1 MQRIKEVSDGFYHIV
16 SRIVD
21 RRMILD
27 TSEKERIRRLLHQV
41 ETFCGVNVL
50 THAILDNH
58 FHVLLHVPQR
68 VAVSDDEFLNRL
80 AALYDSA
87 QVRTFATELK
97 SRRAQG
103 LHDAAESLKAQHTYR
118 MYDLSEFM
126 KTFKQRATQS
136 YNTRHGRKGTLWE
149 ERFKSILIQGHS
161 GNALATVA
169 AYIDLNPVRARIVSD
184 PKDYRF
190 SGYGEAMA
198 GSKKAQDGLTHVM
211 RSLGVEGG
219 WNDAAS
225 RYREY
230 LYVSGQER
238 GVTELGCA
246 MRTGFDP
253 ACVEAVLEAG
263 GELPLPELLRCRV
276 RYFTDGV
283 VLGGRLFVEDTFQRY
298 RSRFG
303 IKRQTGARPMK
314 GGGFADLFTAR
325 RLRLAVITAPATG

>member
-1 MQRIKEVSDGFYHIV
+1 
-16 SRIVD
+16 
-21 RRMILD
+21 
-27 TSEKERIRRLLHQV
+27 
-41 ETFCGVNVL
+41 
-50 THAILDNH
+50 
-58 FHVLLHVPQR
+58 
-68 VAVSDDEFLNRL
+68 
-80 AALYDSA
+80 
-87 QVRTFATELK
+87 
-97 SRRAQG
+97 
-103 LHDAAESLKAQHTYR
+103 
-118 MYDLSEFM
+118 
-126 KTFKQRATQS
+126 
-136 YNTRHGRKGTLWE
+136 
-149 ERFKSILIQGHS
+149 LIQGHS

-198 GSKKAQDGLTHVM
+198 GSKKAQDGLTRVM

-219 WNDAAS
+219 WSEAAS
-225 RYREY
+225 RYREH

-253 ACVEAVLEAG
+253 AHVEAVLEAG

-303 IKRQTGARPMK
+303 IKRQTGSRPMK